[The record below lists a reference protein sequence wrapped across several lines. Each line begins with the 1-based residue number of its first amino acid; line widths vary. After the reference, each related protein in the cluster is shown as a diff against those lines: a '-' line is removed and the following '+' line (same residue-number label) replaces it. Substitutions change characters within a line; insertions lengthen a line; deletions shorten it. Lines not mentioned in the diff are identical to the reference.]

1 MMAELPKVIDSMS
14 DIVSCLNTSESLEH
28 FLLNVHCI
36 VQKITY
42 ADNFYVVLQHQNGQF
57 EFPYFHDVKDS
68 ISLEELNSLTAGE
81 IDKTLTHYALRSDS
95 VKNYTEQML
104 QSLTEQ
110 GVIEI
115 IGSLP
120 KQWLCFPLINRDKHL
135 GAFVIQ
141 SYRRQDEYSE
151 AMVDLLYTVSHV
163 IASAMDAFAN
173 QQALIE
179 ANRALKQ
186 HELELEKTVQART
199 KALQASLTE
208 LEIEVEKR
216 KSLQDKLEFD
226 AYHDN
231 LTQLANRKFL
241 FNELNKMSARSTRQP
256 VSVYLGY
263 LDLDNFK
270 PINDSHGHHSG
281 DEVLV
286 HVARRLQEAL
296 REYDFVCRIGGD
308 EFVFVINEKIA
319 QTLLESLANR
329 LLNTINEDILLSNGE
344 RVNVGC
350 SIGMAIAEGVEFS
363 AESLLK
369 RADQALYE
377 SKRRGKNQV
386 SFNFK

>member
-1 MMAELPKVIDSMS
+1 MAELPKVIDSMS

-308 EFVFVINEKIA
+308 EFVFVINEQIA

>member
-1 MMAELPKVIDSMS
+1 MAELPKVIDSMS